1 MKKVIMLQEGNYG
14 KRHWFTSQKDADKFY
29 TENFLNGGK
38 ELNQKVFEMKDNE
51 NIYAVHIAESWACPT
66 DSNAMYTVA
75 RNESH
80 ATRIGREY
88 IRRWGIEDQSII
100 KVAKIA

>member
-51 NIYAVHIAESWACPT
+51 GLFAVHIAERWACPT
-66 DSNAMYTVA
+66 DFNAMHTVA
-75 RNESH
+75 RSESH
-80 ATRIGREY
+80 ATSIGREY
-88 IRRWGIEDQSII
+88 IRRWGLSDQTII